1 MHSFGMAADN
11 EPGTDG
17 HQRDATAERQKIKSV
32 GNAETDHFLESRH
45 DQGNHDDVGEVVL
58 EAFQAVDGQKIVVL
72 LFVAVMSRIEVRDH
86 QLVDPI
92 AEDQQGNADHEVINT
107 ADHLSNGMR
116 CQSVV

>member
-1 MHSFGMAADN
+1 MASDD

-17 HQRDATAERQKIKSV
+17 HQRDATAERQKINSV

-58 EAFQAVDGQKIVVL
+58 ETFKAVDGQKIVVL
-72 LFVAVMSRIEVRDH
+72 LLVTVMPRIEVRDH
-86 QLVDPI
+86 ELIDPV